1 MDEKLVSEIA
11 GELEKRR
18 REWEITKLK
27 EELDVLRWWRSEE
40 AKYRILTIARLLCL
54 LGERKLDLSFCY
66 LKGARFDRIELKGA
80 NLSGANCEGAFL
92 NTMDLRKTD
101 FIMARLRKAK
111 LWGSDLSGAE
121 LFKADLREADLTR
134 TILDG
139 ANLSEADLRWAK
151 SLTIEQLSKAEALFR
166 AKLDPELMETIKKDY
181 PVLLRDPDLV

>member
-1 MDEKLVSEIA
+1 MDETFVSKLA

-18 REWEITKLK
+18 KEWEISKLK

-40 AKYRILTIARLLCL
+40 AKFRILTIARLLCL

-66 LKGARFDRIELKGA
+66 LKGA
-80 NLSGANCEGAFL
+80 NLSGANCEEAFL

-111 LWGSDLSGAE
+111 LWGGDLSRAE
-121 LFKADLREADLTR
+121 LFKAHLRKADLTR

-139 ANLSEADLRWAK
+139 ANLSEADLRGTK
-151 SLTIEQLSKAEALFR
+151 SLTIEQLSKAETLFK

-181 PVLLRDPDLV
+181 PVLLRDPDLL